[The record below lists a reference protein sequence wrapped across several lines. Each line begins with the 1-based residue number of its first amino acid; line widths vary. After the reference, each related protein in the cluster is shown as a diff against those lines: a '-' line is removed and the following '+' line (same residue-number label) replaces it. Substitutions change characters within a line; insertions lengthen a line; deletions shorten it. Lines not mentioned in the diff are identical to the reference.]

1 MIVRLALSRLALIGV
16 LAPIVAAGCSS
27 EKSRNPLSPNVAGP
41 IAGVTIST
49 PKTLQPSNGSELTVG
64 SNIDLLIEN
73 ATTNGERP
81 LWQHVEVALDSAF
94 ASKVHT
100 NEKLA
105 LGPNGQTSYRVPA
118 GLSGGRTYYWRVRAL
133 DGANT
138 GSFSNG
144 AMFKL
149 VIPVVIEPPVPM
161 SPVGDATTT
170 TRSPALVLR
179 NTAITGPAGAVTYY
193 FQLATDA
200 GFANVVFNGSAPR
213 TGGEST
219 SLQLPELAAGAR
231 YFWRAY
237 GSDGSNH
244 STWGPLQAFQTPAPP
259 APTPPPTAPTPPPS
273 TPNPNPNPNPPEP
286 SVPGATRDIS
296 PDEAL
301 SIIKAVHD
309 GGGYN
314 LGSGSSREYRIDF
327 FWAAL
332 AAVHYGH
339 PRYNPRG
346 GDPGWCGKDAGGGRP
361 PSDDV
366 MVRCSSRDA
375 WDVIPGAGSNGYHF
389 GLDYI
394 GKLPGNQNVYPPSR
408 SSLPR

>member
-1 MIVRLALSRLALIGV
+1 MLVRALSRLALIGV

-41 IAGVTIST
+41 IAGVTITT
-49 PKTLQPSNGSELTVG
+49 PKTLQPNNGSEITVG
-64 SNIDLLIEN
+64 SDIDLLIEN
-73 ATTNGERP
+73 ASSTGERP
-81 LWQHVEVALDSAF
+81 LWQHVEVALDTGF
-94 ASKVHT
+94 TSKVHT
-100 NEKLA
+100 NEKVT
-105 LGPNGQTSYRVPA
+105 LGPNGRTTYRVPS
-118 GLSGGRTYYWRVRAL
+118 GLTGGRTYYWRVRAL

-144 AMFKL
+144 AMFKV
-149 VIPVVIEPPVPM
+149 VIPVIIEPPVPM
-161 SPVGDATTT
+161 SPVGDATTAN
-170 TRSPALVLR
+170 RNPQLVVL
-179 NTAITGPAGAVTYY
+179 NTAVTGPAGAVMYH
-193 FQLATDA
+193 FELATDA
-200 GFANVVFNGSAPR
+200 GFANVVARGYAGR
-213 TGGEST
+213 TAGEST
-219 SLQLPELAAGAR
+219 AFQLPELAAGTR

-237 GSDGSNH
+237 GSDGTNH
-244 STWGPLQAFQTPAPP
+244 STWGPMQAFQTPAPAAP
-259 APTPPPTAPTPPPS
+259 APPPPTPNPS
-273 TPNPNPNPNPPEP
+273 PNPNPTPNPEP
-286 SVPGATRDIS
+286 STPGATRDIS

-301 SIIKAVHD
+301 AIIKAVHD

-327 FWAAL
+327 FWSAL

-346 GDPGWCGKDAGGGRP
+346 GDPGWCGKDAGNGRP

-366 MVRCSSRDA
+366 MVRCNSRDA

-394 GKLPGNQNVYPPSR
+394 GRLPGDQNVYPPSR
-408 SSLPR
+408 NQLPR